1 MTATAPSPLTRQQL
15 INLLSQHKQ
24 EWQRRYGIQHITL
37 FGSLARNEATSK
49 SDMDLCVTLEPP
61 NPLALVHFRD
71 AVQEL
76 VGLRVDVV
84 TRWPGMNPALQQ
96 EIERDAVS
104 I

>member
-1 MTATAPSPLTRQQL
+1 MTASAPDPLTRQQL

-24 EWQRRYGIQHITL
+24 G
-37 FGSLARNEATSK
+37 
-49 SDMDLCVTLEPP
+49 VP
-61 NPLALVHFRD
+61 
-71 AVQEL
+71 VQEL

-84 TRWPGMNPALQQ
+84 TRWPGMNPALQR

>member
-1 MTATAPSPLTRQQL
+1 MIWTFV
-15 INLLSQHKQ
+15 
-24 EWQRRYGIQHITL
+24 L
-37 FGSLARNEATSK
+37 FGSLARDQANPG
-49 SDMDLCVTLEPP
+49 SDLDLCVTLEPP
-61 NPLALVHFRD
+61 NPFALVHFRN

-84 TRWPGMNPALQQ
+84 TRWPGMNPALQR